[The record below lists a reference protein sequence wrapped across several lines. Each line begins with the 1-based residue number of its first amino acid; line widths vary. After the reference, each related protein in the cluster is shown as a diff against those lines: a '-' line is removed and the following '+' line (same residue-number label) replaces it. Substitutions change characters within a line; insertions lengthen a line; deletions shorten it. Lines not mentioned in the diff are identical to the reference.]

1 MKSLTHLA
9 IALLVLLAAGSC
21 NRHASTLEPF
31 GWSRID
37 PTFDSL
43 TVAAEHYYFVPVE
56 PELVVAVA
64 DTMAAVAAMLD
75 GDAGR
80 LAQAYSTFWKA
91 YSGYALRDEDI
102 LLTALDSADVLNST
116 LNDKY
121 LGRRISD
128 FRMWTGDYS
137 SHETFQHLLESL
149 DYYRSIGDDPSEGNI
164 ALLISNSLVM
174 TDVPEL
180 SLLYLNIADS
190 LYKASGM
197 YERLVN
203 LKLNRIMLL
212 GLSGCSDEAEQG
224 FREAL
229 ADSALMASPLNRDL
243 VYRNHY
249 YFFKDEESIVNAYR
263 NIKDFII
270 DLTGD
275 FDSPSESLGGAR
287 GVYEALLAEQFMNK
301 NMPDSAA
308 FYMALAE
315 RHIPEV
321 QLNQFLV
328 EIYRV
333 KAMYLERQGRYADAL
348 HAYLDYNA
356 MRDSVHDTERPE
368 NKIYFENV
376 TTLHR
381 HQAESAEAL
390 RQQKS
395 RTHAIVG
402 LLVILALAALVVAQK
417 LRSRHRLRM
426 MEMELEAERKERRL
440 LAMSLSQEES
450 AKMLSYVKDEV
461 ARMSRSGSVSGTEI
475 KKIETSVRLHQAGQG
490 EIETFAKTFADIKPD
505 FASRL
510 RELAPDLSEN
520 NIRFCSYLSLGMTNQ
535 EIANVMHIKAASL
548 RQARL
553 RLRQKFGL
561 TKDDS
566 LEDFLRKIA
575 F

>member
-56 PELVVAVA
+56 PELVVAMA
-64 DTMAAVAAMLD
+64 DTMAAVAATLD

-137 SHETFQHLLESL
+137 SHETFQHLLKSP

-263 NIKDFII
+263 NIKGFII

-275 FDSPSESLGGAR
+275 FNSPFDGLGGAR

-356 MRDSVHDTERPE
+356 MRDSAHDTERPE

-381 HQAESAEAL
+381 HHAESAEAL

-520 NIRFCSYLSLGMTNQ
+520 NIRLCSYLSLGMTNQ